1 VTTKPTPARVEFLRS
16 RDIFNVR
23 GYGYAIVMDSDWSFG
38 SLEVLGPASLLSLQR
53 AMKNAFSFEDLE
65 WRHQRDNPFWKE
77 RPRHRMHWSLDS
89 DESFDDEASV
99 PEDTYLGLTREGELL
114 VGIEL
119 REFGRDRDPFAPWP
133 ELERALISW
142 AEARGAEFVSLKG
155 NEYVA
160 GYWDVYFKIPLHGRN
175 VYFAHQFG
183 LQALALARTSV
194 AGEPTL
200 ESLVA
205 LLRSGQ
211 GAALIGLSESQILE
225 CKRAVNVRGEHDELE
240 FAKDIAALA
249 NSETG
254 GLLII
259 GMATKRERGRDR
271 IVAVRPPSETITP
284 RRLRGMV
291 DRRVYPPIDA
301 LTVESVSS
309 GSAEDP
315 PLLFCLVPPQ
325 PEELKPFL
333 VHGAIAGRRVEGAFI
348 GIPRRRGEDT
358 IQTTPASIHSF
369 LVAGR
374 ALLRGDGLVGKVESS
389 RD

>member
-1 VTTKPTPARVEFLRS
+1 MVTTKSTPARVEFLPS
-16 RDIFNVR
+16 RDIFNIR
-23 GYGYAIVMDSDWSFG
+23 GYGYAIMMDRDWSFG
-38 SLEVLGPASLLSLQR
+38 SLEVLGPASLISVRR
-53 AMKNAFSFEDLE
+53 AMKDAFDGYE
-65 WRHQRDNPFWKE
+65 WGSQRDDPFWRE
-77 RPRHRMHWSLDS
+77 LPRHRMHWSLDS
-89 DESFDDEASV
+89 DEHFDDEESV
-99 PEDTYLGLTREGELL
+99 PEDVYLVLTREGELL
-114 VGIEL
+114 AGIEL
-119 REFGRDRDPFAPWP
+119 REFGRDRDPFEPWP
-133 ELERALISW
+133 ELERTLSSW
-142 AEARGAEFVSLKG
+142 AEAHGAKFVSLEG
-155 NEYVA
+155 SED
-160 GYWDVYFKIPLHGRN
+160 GIGLWDVYFQIPLYGRT
-175 VYFAHQFG
+175 VFSAHQFG

-194 AGEPTL
+194 AGEPSL

-211 GAALIGLSESQILE
+211 GAALVGLSESQILE

-259 GMATKRERGRDR
+259 GMATKREQGRDR
-271 IVAVRPPSETITP
+271 IVAVRPPSEMITS

-291 DRRVYPPIDA
+291 DRRVYPPIDG
-301 LTVESVSS
+301 LIVESVSS
-309 GSAEDP
+309 GSLEDP

-374 ALLRGDGLVGKVESS
+374 ALLRGDGSAGKIESS